1 MAALDEFFSL
11 VDSGAIFQSADPD
24 FYVSMRSGLRNGLLS
39 LLVWRRPELEVA
51 RGLMWPYDGFAMRHR
66 LFTETAEKG
75 AARFVREQARKFLAF
90 FPFPGQWS
98 WMARVENE
106 NGNEHEVKTFL
117 SLEEA
122 EISRKI
128 GLKPQKH
135 FKLRHFCQILKSPM
149 TGGGKG
155 ILRIFSLPYLFTRQD
170 LLRRLSSRY
179 VLFVEPPMGVV
190 FRHLWW
196 RHFAVLEDP
205 CVMGVSSMEDVL
217 FLRGQANVE
226 PIQLAH
232 GDFLDESAPQAPGP
246 ERQYDIVFNASFDD
260 MERKRHDLMLQL
272 LLHPLLRS
280 TKALFLGRGSGD
292 NVEKLEEQ
300 VVHRGL
306 GSRVT
311 VLANLKRSEVPEWLG
326 RCRMGVH
333 LSLYENACRS
343 IYEFFRSDL
352 PCVIS
357 SSMGGMNLD
366 HFAGKT
372 GEAVKDGE
380 LPDAI
385 ASVLGNERKYEP
397 RKWFLAHSG
406 SRNSS
411 RKLNAILRGLFE
423 KWGYEW
429 RSDIVPLGSSGASRY
444 IDASS
449 CEHFRAEFEWILEC
463 FRNSADPRLTFSID

>member
-11 VDSGAIFQSADPD
+11 VDSGAIFQSTDSVFFD
-24 FYVSMRSGLRNGLLS
+24 SMRSKLRNGLLS
-39 LLVWRRPELEVA
+39 LLVWKRPELEVA
-51 RGLMWPYDGFAMRHR
+51 RGIMWPYEGFAARHQM
-66 LFTETAEKG
+66 FTETAERG
-75 AARFVREQARKFLAF
+75 ASRFAREQARRFLAF
-90 FPFPGQWS
+90 LPFPGQWA
-98 WMARVENE
+98 WMSRVENE
-106 NGNEHEVKTFL
+106 NGDEYEVKKFL
-117 SLEEA
+117 SLEET

-128 GLKPQKH
+128 DFKPQKH
-135 FKLRHFCQILKSPM
+135 FKLRHFCQILKSPK
-149 TGGGKG
+149 TGREKG
-155 ILRIFSLPYLFTRQD
+155 VLRIFSLPYLFTRQD
-170 LLRRLSSRY
+170 LLRRLSRRY

-217 FLRGQANVE
+217 FLGGQANVE
-226 PIQLAH
+226 PVQLAH
-232 GDFLDESAPQAPGP
+232 GDFLDETAPRAPGS
-246 ERQYDIVFNASFDD
+246 EKQYDIVFNASFDD

-280 TKALFLGRGSGD
+280 TKVLFLGRGSGD
-292 NVEKLEEQ
+292 NVKKLEEQ

-311 VLANLKRSEVPEWLG
+311 VLANLKRSEVPEWLD

-366 HFAGKT
+366 HFAGPA
-372 GEAVKDGE
+372 GEAVTDAE
-380 LPDAI
+380 LPDAV
-385 ASVLGNERKYEP
+385 ASVLGNGNKYEP

-411 RKLNAILRGLFE
+411 RKLNEILRELYE
-423 KWGYEW
+423 EWGYEW
-429 RSDIVPLGSSGASRY
+429 CADIVPLGSSGASRY

-449 CEHFRAEFEWILEC
+449 CEHFRAEFDWILEC
-463 FRNSADPRLTFSID
+463 FKASTDRCLTFSIY